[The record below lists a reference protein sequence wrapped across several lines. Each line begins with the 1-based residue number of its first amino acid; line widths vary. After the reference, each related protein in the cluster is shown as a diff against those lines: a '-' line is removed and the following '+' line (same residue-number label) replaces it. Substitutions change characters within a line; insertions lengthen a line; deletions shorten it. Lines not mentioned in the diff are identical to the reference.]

1 MASALPVE
9 DIGSS
14 EIQLTPALAEA
25 DLRAITA
32 WVQSKRKSKHTRR
45 AFQSEAQRWLA
56 WLIWAKGA
64 NATSTWL
71 DKATSLDAAAYA
83 KFLLDEKKQQFP
95 IPVLGAA
102 GLRHQPFR
110 MQSLAVTSVDR
121 AVDSLRTMYSDL
133 IEMIV
138 DGSLDLRKNPFA
150 RFKTSSIAD
159 RLSPRHKAL
168 NRTERSYIDDALKLI
183 KCHEEEKG
191 KRPVIYHQQRWIWH
205 ALLQSAMRRSELAA
219 AVAGDI
225 HQVVDDE
232 GNRNWEISIRGKG
245 DKVASIPLSNEFMH
259 EFSVYRGFH
268 GLPAI
273 PTYSPEGK
281 RDESPVVMPIKGATR
296 QVSDSLIYR
305 AMKDLMKMASVLA
318 MEAQDPAGAEKLKM
332 SAAHSARHTCV
343 TRIVD
348 STGDITLAKDMA
360 RHKSINTT
368 QGYVAPSTS
377 RLRKA
382 LENLD

>member
-1 MASALPVE
+1 MSRAISVEDSPSSAL
-9 DIGSS
+9 
-14 EIQLTPALAEA
+14 QLAPAIAEA
-25 DLRAITA
+25 DLRAITS

-45 AFQSEAQRWLA
+45 AFQTEAQRWLA
-56 WLIWAKGA
+56 WLIWAKSASGF
-64 NATSTWL
+64 TTWL

-83 KFLLDEKKQQFP
+83 KFLLEEKTQQFP
-95 IPVLGAA
+95 IPVLEAA
-102 GLRHQPFR
+102 GLRNQPFR
-110 MQSLAVTSVDR
+110 MQALAVTSVDR

-133 IEMIV
+133 IEMVV

-168 NRTERSYIDDALKLI
+168 NRSERSYIDDALTLI
-183 KCHEEEKG
+183 RCREEEKG
-191 KRPVIYHQQRWIWH
+191 KRPVIYHQLRWIWH

-225 HQVVDDE
+225 HQVTDDE
-232 GNRNWEISIRGKG
+232 GNRNWEISIKGKG
-245 DKVASIPLSNEFMH
+245 DKVASIPLSNDFMLEFA
-259 EFSVYRGFH
+259 VYREFH
-268 GLPAI
+268 GLPPV
-273 PTYSPEGK
+273 PTYTADGK

-305 AMKDLMKMASVLA
+305 AMKDLMKMASTLA

-360 RHKSINTT
+360 RHSSISTT